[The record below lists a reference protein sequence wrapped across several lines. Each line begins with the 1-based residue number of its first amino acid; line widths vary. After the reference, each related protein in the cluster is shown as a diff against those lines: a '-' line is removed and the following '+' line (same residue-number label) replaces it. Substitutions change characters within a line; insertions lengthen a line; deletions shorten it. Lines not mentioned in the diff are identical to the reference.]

1 MLEYLLRFIAGGI
14 AVSAFAAFGD
24 AVRPKSFAG
33 LFGAAPSIAL
43 AIGGLFLAFSGDFSR
58 QRDADREACPAT
70 EREGAV
76 IRRPPRQGSGCAGC
90 RGGRTRK
97 LGACGFRCVTK
108 EGLAAIEVALGRFEA
123 AHRAAIDK
131 SDTQAAAAAQREIRY
146 WRARRASAEVITP
159 STDKS
164 RASFG
169 MTVTLRRA
177 DGRKQTFRI
186 VGEDEADPPRGTVS
200 YVCPLARAV
209 LTYAPGETVEI
220 AGEEAVILEIR

>member
-1 MLEYLLRFIAGGI
+1 M
-14 AVSAFAAFGD
+14 
-24 AVRPKSFAG
+24 
-33 LFGAAPSIAL
+33 
-43 AIGGLFLAFSGDFSR
+43 
-58 QRDADREACPAT
+58 
-70 EREGAV
+70 
-76 IRRPPRQGSGCAGC
+76 
-90 RGGRTRK
+90 
-97 LGACGFRCVTK
+97 
-108 EGLAAIEVALGRFEA
+108 
-123 AHRAAIDK
+123 
-131 SDTQAAAAAQREIRY
+131 
-146 WRARRASAEVITP
+146 ITP